1 MVGKDYEEGGM
12 IKHGSMMINA
22 VSNSTVP
29 HISLLIGA
37 SYGAGHYGMCG
48 RAYDPR
54 FLFAWPSA
62 KSAVMGGAQLAGVL
76 SIVSRAAAEA
86 RGQQVDEDG
95 RRGDAGRRRG
105 SDRSRVAADGAVRDA
120 LRRRGDRPARY
131 PHRVGNVFVRHRQW
145 PDQGDVELRRLPD
158 VMQMAITRVLVANR
172 GEIARRVFATCRTLG
187 LGTVAVY
194 TDPDANAPHVAEA
207 DARVR
212 LPKTNDY
219 LNAEAIIAA
228 ARAAGADAVHPGYGF
243 LSENAEFAAAVQA
256 AGLVWI
262 GPPVDAVRAMGSKIE
277 SKKMMAAAGVP
288 VLEELDPDTVTADQL
303 PVLVKASSGGGG
315 RGMRVVDQLDA
326 LPSEVAAAQR
336 EAQSA
341 FGDPTVFCERYLP
354 TGHHVEVQVMADSHG
369 TVWAVGE
376 RECSIQ
382 RRHQKII
389 EEAPSPLVERIPGMR
404 ARLFEA
410 ARLAAGAIGYTGAGT
425 VEFLAD
431 DDGEFYFLE
440 MNTRLQVEHPV
451 TEETTGL
458 DLVELQIAVADGGR
472 LDAEPPAAHGHS
484 IEARL
489 YAEDPA
495 RDWQPQ
501 AGQVQRIDVPAART
515 EFSTLGARTGIR
527 LDSGIVDGSVV
538 SIHYDPMLAKVIS
551 YAPTR
556 RQAALV
562 LADALARAQLHGL
575 RTNRDLLVNVLR
587 HQAFLDGATDTAFFD
602 THDLAKLSAPLVDDA
617 VIRLSAIAA
626 ALADAAGQ
634 SGDGHRCSARSP
646 AGGAT
651 WRRATRS
658 RPMPTTTACEHR
670 IEYRF
675 TRTGLLLPADESI
688 QLVSATAHEVVL
700 ADDHGVARSFA
711 VKRYDAKVSVYVD
724 SAHGP
729 VHLVALPRF
738 PEPGSAVE
746 KGSLVAPMPGNVIR
760 LGAAVGDTV
769 TAGQPLIW
777 LEAMKM
783 EHTITAP
790 ADGVLAELNVDT
802 GHQVEVGA
810 VLARVDVPHDP
821 EAEGDTP

>member
-1 MVGKDYEEGGM
+1 
-12 IKHGSMMINA
+12 
-22 VSNSTVP
+22 
-29 HISLLIGA
+29 
-37 SYGAGHYGMCG
+37 
-48 RAYDPR
+48 
-54 FLFAWPSA
+54 
-62 KSAVMGGAQLAGVL
+62 MGV
-76 SIVSRAAAEA
+76 
-86 RGQQVDEDG
+86 
-95 RRGDAGRRRG
+95 
-105 SDRSRVAADGAVRDA
+105 
-120 LRRRGDRPARY
+120 
-131 PHRVGNVFVRHRQW
+131 
-145 PDQGDVELRRLPD
+145 
-158 VMQMAITRVLVANR
+158 AITRVLVANR
-172 GEIARRVFATCRTLG
+172 GEIARRVFATCRRLG
-187 LGTVAVY
+187 LSTVAVY
-194 TDPDANAPHVAEA
+194 TDPDAAAPHVAEA

-212 LPKTNDY
+212 LPRTNDY

-243 LSENAEFAAAVQA
+243 LSENGDFAAAVQD
-256 AGLVWI
+256 AGLTWI

-277 SKKMMAAAGVP
+277 SKKMMSAAGVP
-288 VLEELDPDTVTADQL
+288 VLEELDPDTVTAAQL

-389 EEAPSPLVERIPGMR
+389 EEAPSPLVERTPGMR
-404 ARLFEA
+404 AKLFDA

-458 DLVELQIAVADGGR
+458 DLVELQITVADGAR
-472 LDAEPPAAHGHS
+472 LDPEPPVAQGYS

-501 AGQVQRIDVPAART
+501 AGLVHRIDVPVVRT

-551 YAPTR
+551 FAPTR
-556 RQAALV
+556 RQSAMV
-562 LADALARAQLHGL
+562 LADALTRSRLHGV

-602 THDLAKLSAPLVDDA
+602 THGLADLAAPLADA
-617 VIRLSAIAA
+617 EGIRLSAVAA
-626 ALADAAGQ
+626 ALADAAHNRSTATVLGSIP
-634 SGDGHRCSARSP
+634 SGWRNLTSGYQIKVYLDDG
-646 AGGAT
+646 GN
-651 WRRATRS
+651 
-658 RPMPTTTACEHR
+658 EHR
-670 IEYRF
+670 IEYHF
-675 TRTGLLLPADESI
+675 TRTGLVLPADEST
-688 QLVSATAHEVVL
+688 QLVSGSADEVIL
-700 ADDHGVARSFA
+700 TDDSGVAYSFA
-711 VKRYDAKVSVYVD
+711 VARHGQDVYID
-724 SAHGP
+724 SARGP
-729 VHLVALPRF
+729 VHLTALPRF

-769 TAGQPLIW
+769 TTGQPLIW

-802 GHQVEVGA
+802 GQQVEVGA
-810 VLARVDVPHDP
+810 VLARVEAPHEH
-821 EAEGDTP
+821 EAKGDAE